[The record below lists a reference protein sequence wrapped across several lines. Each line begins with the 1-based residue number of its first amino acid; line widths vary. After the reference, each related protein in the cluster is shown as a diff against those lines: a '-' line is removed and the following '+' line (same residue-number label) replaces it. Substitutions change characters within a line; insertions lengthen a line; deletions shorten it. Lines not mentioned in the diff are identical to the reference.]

1 MRNPMPRI
9 SDELRALLIE
19 EVPQYTDRDLSARLD
34 TAGEQAAGEQ
44 AAGEEPTGEAEPLG
58 ALAAL
63 VEAAYLVALGDGSVD
78 RRELLDT
85 NARLQRIVGG
95 GVPIQR
101 ALLVLSRH
109 APRRA
114 AVIPEEQR
122 RREIVE
128 SVEAVRRRGEALG
141 EELRRLV
148 VLAAIHAS
156 LVDGRFEQAEHKA
169 LLALGSALG
178 LPAAEM
184 DQLIHDEMDAW
195 S

>member
-1 MRNPMPRI
+1 
-9 SDELRALLIE
+9 
-19 EVPQYTDRDLSARLD
+19 
-34 TAGEQAAGEQ
+34 
-44 AAGEEPTGEAEPLG
+44 GEAEPLG

-95 GVPIQR
+95 G
-101 ALLVLSRH
+101 
-109 APRRA
+109 
-114 AVIPEEQR
+114 
-122 RREIVE
+122 
-128 SVEAVRRRGEALG
+128 
-141 EELRRLV
+141 